1 MINAMIL
8 RSFFVLLV
16 AVTLFNTAIFAG
28 EPTVRIGLS
37 TNARS
42 VSITT
47 TDSSLVSVS
56 PQEQPRNLATA
67 KVTVSPRAYRPPV
80 IEKYRF
86 EIPNITTRE
95 EADQIAKDAKEAM
108 SETATVIL
116 DTKTNTFRVKIDETF
131 DSIEEANA
139 FKDTLTEK
147 GFDDAEMMT
156 DRITLPSTEAV
167 LLSQQVNTNSNSEVR
182 SLIKPTVMS
191 NPVSTEGVAVDSNL
205 KEIIVSG
212 GGEKFSSFKPIAFG
226 SLNERSTPI
235 KINGKAYRGKVEV
248 FVNSRGTLTVVN
260 VVLMEDYLRGVVP
273 NELGL
278 PELEA
283 QKAQAVAAR
292 TYAWANF
299 NGFES
304 QGFDLLP
311 TTRSQV
317 YRGYSSENSNANKA
331 ISETN
336 GIVAMYQGKPINAMY
351 TSTCGGRT
359 ENVEN
364 IYDHDEPYLRGVE
377 CSIEHKY
384 FDIFSIKTSRDS
396 ARIKDENK
404 LPLVRETSLLAIS
417 GFTINANRFSDEWFD
432 ATPTNPELQAWFST
446 VSAKIP
452 RPTIQMPTVQTNSLP
467 LPTTSPTP
475 IPTPQ
480 PTPFPLPAFPTDAKP
495 ANVANYLATILYG
508 QGYADTLMSQADVD
522 YQLSFDD
529 GKDIPANARAN
540 TAILIRDG
548 WLSLYSDATLRP
560 NQPMPRSKVLH
571 LIYRLATKK
580 NWLSSLQTGTTKSS
594 VDGKLIIKSGK
605 SEKQLTLK
613 SDVYLFRQFG
623 ESLYQVKETALVG
636 GESVNYQTN
645 SLGEVTYLEVKPTT
659 SATVPDR
666 VSSFSL
672 WNTNLSPSAVQSR
685 LARYVK
691 GFGSLIDVRVSK
703 IGVSRRAIELE
714 IVGTNGIFKLNRG
727 KIRSALKLKEQLF
740 VMNKKYDA
748 NGRVTAYNFTGRGWG
763 HGIGM
768 CQYGAYGL
776 AKMGVKYDKILK
788 HYYSGIDLKKE
799 Y

>member
-1 MINAMIL
+1 MIL
-8 RSFFVLLV
+8 RRILFFLAAILSI
-16 AVTLFNTAIFAG
+16 NTIIFAV

-42 VSITT
+42 VSVTT
-47 TDSSLVSVS
+47 SDSSLVSVS
-56 PQEQPRNLATA
+56 PQEQPRTLATS

-108 SETATVIL
+108 SETTVVVL
-116 DTKTNTFRVKIDETF
+116 DAKTNTFRVKIDETF

-139 FKDTLTEK
+139 FKESLTEK

-156 DRITLPSTEAV
+156 DKITLPSAEAV

-182 SLIKPTVMS
+182 SLIKPTVIGNS
-191 NPVSTEGVAVDSNL
+191 TSTEGIAVDPNL

-212 GGEKFSSFKPIAFG
+212 GSEKFSSFKPIAFG

-235 KINGKAYRGKVEV
+235 KINGKSYRGKVEV

-299 NGFES
+299 NGFAS

-317 YRGYSSENSNANKA
+317 YKGYSTENSFANRA
-331 ISETN
+331 IMETN

-377 CSIEHKY
+377 CSLEKNY
-384 FDIFSIKTSRDS
+384 FDIFSIKTSREP

-404 LPLVRETSLLAIS
+404 LSLVREASMLAIS
-417 GFTINANRFSDEWFD
+417 GFNGSATRFSDEWFD
-432 ATPTNPELQAWFST
+432 AAPTNQELQTWFSSVT
-446 VSAKIP
+446 ARIP
-452 RPTIQMPTVQTNSLP
+452 RPTIAMPTLQTNSLP

-480 PTPFPLPAFPTDAKP
+480 PTPVPLPSFPTDAKP
-495 ANVANYLATILYG
+495 SNVANYLGTILYG
-508 QGYADTLMSQADVD
+508 QGYADTLMSQADID
-522 YQLSFDD
+522 YQLSFED
-529 GKDIPANARAN
+529 GKDVPANARAN

-560 NQPMPRSKVLH
+560 NQPMPRAKILH

-580 NWLSSLQTGTTKSS
+580 NWLSTLQTGTTKSS
-594 VDGKLIIKSGK
+594 VDGKLIVRSGK

-623 ESLYQVKETALVG
+623 ENLYQVKETALVG
-636 GESVNYQTN
+636 GESVSYQTN
-645 SLGEVTYLEVKPTT
+645 SLGEVAYLEVKPTI

-672 WNTNLSPSAVQSR
+672 WNTNLTASAVQSR
-685 LARYVK
+685 LSRYVR
-691 GFGSLIDVRVSK
+691 GMGTLLDMRVTK
-703 IGVSRRAIELE
+703 TGVSRRAIEIE
-714 IVGTNGIFKLNRG
+714 MITSNGVFKLNRG
-727 KIRSALKLKEQLF
+727 KIRSALKLREQLF
-740 VMNKKYDA
+740 VVNKKYDA
-748 NGRVTAYNFTGRGWG
+748 NGRVTSYNFTGRGWG

-788 HYYSGIDLKKE
+788 HYYSGIDLQKA

>member
-1 MINAMIL
+1 MIL
-8 RSFFVLLV
+8 RSFFVLLI
-16 AVTLFNTAIFAG
+16 ALLLFNTAIFAI

-42 VSITT
+42 VSVTT
-47 TDSSLVSVS
+47 SDSSLVSVS
-56 PQEQPRNLATA
+56 PGEQSRTLATT
-67 KVTVSPRAYRPPV
+67 KVTVLPRAYRPPV

-108 SETATVIL
+108 SETTSVIL
-116 DTKTNTFRVKIDETF
+116 DLKTNTFRVKIDETF

-139 FKDTLTEK
+139 FKESLAEK

-156 DRITLPSTEAV
+156 DKITLPSTEAV

-182 SLIKPTVMS
+182 SLIKPTVLS
-191 NPVSTEGVAVDSNL
+191 IPTSTEGVAVDPNL

-212 GGEKFSSFKPIAFG
+212 GNEKFSSFKPIAFG
-226 SLNERSTPI
+226 SLNERGTPI

-248 FVNSRGTLTVVN
+248 FVNTRGTLTVVN
-260 VVLMEDYLRGVVP
+260 VVPMEDYLRGVVP

-299 NGFES
+299 NGFAS

-317 YRGYSSENSNANKA
+317 YRGYSSENSNATRA
-331 ISETN
+331 ILETT
-336 GIVAMYQGKPINAMY
+336 GIVAMYRGKPINAMY

-364 IYDHDEPYLRGVE
+364 IYEHDEPYLRGVE
-377 CSIEHKY
+377 CSLENNY

-404 LPLVRETSLLAIS
+404 LPLVRETSLLATG
-417 GFTINANRFSDEWFD
+417 GFTINAGRFSDEWFD
-432 ATPTNPELQAWFST
+432 ATPTNAELQTWFSSVT
-446 VSAKIP
+446 ARLP
-452 RPTIQMPTVQTNSLP
+452 RPTIAMPTIQTNSLP
-467 LPTTSPTP
+467 LPTTEPTP
-475 IPTPQ
+475 FPTPQ
-480 PTPFPLPAFPTDAKP
+480 PTPFPLPSFPTDAKP
-495 ANVANYLATILYG
+495 ANVANYLAAILYG
-508 QGYADTLMSQADVD
+508 QGYADTLLSQSDAD

-529 GKDIPANARAN
+529 GKDVPANARAN
-540 TAILIRDG
+540 TAILLRDG
-548 WLSLYSDATLRP
+548 WLSLYSDTTLRP
-560 NQPMPRSKVLH
+560 NQPMSRAKILR

-580 NWLSSLQTGTTKSS
+580 NWLANLQTGTTKSS

-645 SLGEVTYLEVKPTT
+645 SIGEVTYLEVKPTT
-659 SATVPDR
+659 QATVPDR
-666 VSSFSL
+666 VSSFSF

-714 IVGTNGIFKLNRG
+714 IVGSNGVFKLNRG

-740 VMNKKYDA
+740 VLNKKYDA
-748 NGRVTAYNFTGRGWG
+748 NGRVTGYNFTGRGWG

-788 HYYSGIDLKKE
+788 HYYSGIELKKE

>member
-1 MINAMIL
+1 MTL
-8 RSFFVLLV
+8 RSILFFLV
-16 AVTLFNTAIFAG
+16 AIFSINTIIFAV
-28 EPTVRIGLS
+28 EPIVRIGLS

-47 TDSSLVSVS
+47 SDYSLVSSS
-56 PQEQPRNLATA
+56 PQEQPRTLATA

-95 EADQIAKDAKEAM
+95 EADQIAKDAKEAV
-108 SETATVIL
+108 SETTSVML
-116 DTKTNTFRVKIDETF
+116 DSKTNTFRVKIDETF

-139 FKDTLTEK
+139 FKESLAEK
-147 GFDDAEMMT
+147 GFEDAEMIT
-156 DRITLPSTEAV
+156 DKITLPSTEAV
-167 LLSQQVNTNSNSEVR
+167 LLSQQVNSNSNTEVR

-191 NPVSTEGVAVDSNL
+191 FPASTENAVIDPNL

-212 GGEKFSSFKPIAFG
+212 GSEKFSSFKPIAFG
-226 SLNERSTPI
+226 SVNERSTPI
-235 KINGKAYRGKVEV
+235 KINGKSYRGKVEV

-260 VVLMEDYLRGVVP
+260 VVSMEDYLRGVVP

-292 TYAWANF
+292 TYAWANL

-331 ISETN
+331 IFETN

-377 CSIEHKY
+377 CSIENRY
-384 FDIFSIKTSRDS
+384 FDAFTIKTSRDP

-404 LPLVRETSLLAIS
+404 LPLVRETSQLAIS
-417 GFTINANRFSDEWFD
+417 GFTINASRFSDEWFE
-432 ATPTNPELQAWFST
+432 ATPTNSELQSWFLS
-446 VSAKIP
+446 VSARLP
-452 RPTIQMPTVQTNSLP
+452 RPTISMPTVQTNSLP

-475 IPTPQ
+475 LPSPN
-480 PTPFPLPAFPTDAKP
+480 PTPFPIPSFPSDAKP
-495 ANVANYLATILYG
+495 ATVANYLGTILYG
-508 QGYADTLMSQADVD
+508 QGFADTLMSQADVD

-529 GKDIPANARAN
+529 GKDVPANARAN
-540 TAILIRDG
+540 TAILLRDG

-560 NQPMPRSKVLH
+560 NQPMTRAKILR
-571 LIYRLATKK
+571 LIYRLAVKK
-580 NWLSSLQTGTTKSS
+580 NWLSTLQTGTTKSS
-594 VDGKLIIKSGK
+594 VDGKLIVKSGK

-613 SDVYLFRQFG
+613 PDVYLFRQFG
-623 ESLYQVKETALVG
+623 DSFYQVKETALVG
-636 GESVNYQTN
+636 GESVSYQTN

-659 SATVPDR
+659 QATVPDR

-672 WNTNLSPSAVQSR
+672 WNTNLSASAVQSR

-691 GFGSLIDVRVSK
+691 GLGSVLDMRISK
-703 IGVSRRAIELE
+703 TGVSRRAIELE
-714 IVGTNGIFKLNRG
+714 IVASNGVFKLNRG

-748 NGRVTAYNFTGRGWG
+748 NGRVTGYNFTGRGWG

-788 HYYSGIDLKKE
+788 HYYSGIDLKKA